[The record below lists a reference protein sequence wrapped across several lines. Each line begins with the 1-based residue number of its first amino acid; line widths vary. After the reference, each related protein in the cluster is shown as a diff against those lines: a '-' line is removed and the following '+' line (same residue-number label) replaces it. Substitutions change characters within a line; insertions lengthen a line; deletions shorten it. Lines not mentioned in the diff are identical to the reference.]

1 VSAARAPG
9 RALLL
14 RAASPLASYAAVAA
28 VCVVLLGYVVLPLFA
43 TVRESVAG
51 PRGLTLEQYGAF
63 FSLVHR
69 ANLEALTTSLWIS
82 VLSVVT
88 AGTVG
93 VALAFLLHR
102 IEFPG
107 RRLLAIVA
115 LIPLAL
121 PPLIGVLTFVFLYAE
136 SGIVPR
142 GLQAI
147 FHLRAVPFALRGIWG
162 VLVVHTFTMYAYF
175 YLAASAA
182 LAGLD
187 PSLEE
192 AAGNLGASR
201 LQVWTRVILPLLT
214 PALIAGA
221 LLVFMISMASY
232 TAPLIFGVDRTMT
245 MQIYVARTNGD
256 LTLASVQATILSA
269 VSIAFLV
276 ALRWYQGRRVYR
288 SLSKGTAA
296 ARAEVRHPLTRALV
310 GAAAIALVLILL
322 SPILVLILI
331 SFSQDSTWTVQVLP
345 PAYTLQNYAHLL
357 TDKQTWQP
365 IRNSVDMSSL
375 STCGDILLGVAAAY
389 VIARLAIPGKGLLDI
404 AVMLPW
410 ALPGTVVGIN
420 LITAF
425 NQPSVFSLGQILV
438 GTFWILPLAYFV
450 RGLPLVFRSTSAT
463 IAQLDPGLEEA
474 AANLGASWWYM
485 FRRVTLPL
493 IARGVVGGALLAF
506 AQGVGEFVAS
516 ILIYT
521 PASRP
526 LSVAIYNRM
535 YSFEFGTA
543 AAYGVF
549 QVLLVLVVLL
559 IIRGPDRGGTMF
571 TG

>member
-1 VSAARAPG
+1 MEPAASRPA
-9 RALLL
+9 LL
-14 RAASPLASYAAVAA
+14 RAASPWISYAAVAA
-28 VCVVLLGYVVLPLFA
+28 VAVALLGYVVLPLLA
-43 TVRESVAG
+43 TFREGVRG
-51 PRGLTLEQYGAF
+51 PHGLTAEQYRAF
-63 FSLVHR
+63 FSLAHP
-69 ANLEALTTSLWIS
+69 ANLESLRTSLWIS
-82 VLSVVT
+82 ILSVLT
-88 AGTVG
+88 CGTVG
-93 VALAFLLHR
+93 VTLAFLLNR

-107 RRLLAIVA
+107 RRALEIVS
-115 LIPLAL
+115 LVPLAL
-121 PPLIGVLTFVFLYAE
+121 PPLIGVYTFVFLYAE

-147 FHLRAVPFALRGIWG
+147 FHLHAAPFALRGLVG
-162 VLVVHTFTMYAYF
+162 VVVVHTFTMYPYF
-175 YLAASAA
+175 YLAAAAA

-192 AAGNLGASR
+192 AAGNLGAGR
-201 LQVWTRVILPLLT
+201 WHVWTRVILPLLT
-214 PALIAGA
+214 PALVAGS
-221 LLVFMISMASY
+221 LLVFMVSMASY

-245 MQIYVARTNGD
+245 MQIYISRTNGD

-269 VSIAFLV
+269 VSIGFLV
-276 ALRWYQGRRVYR
+276 AMRWYQGRRIYR

-296 ARAEVRHPLTRALV
+296 ARAEVRHPMARALV
-310 GAAAIALVLILL
+310 VSAAAL
-322 SPILVLILI
+322 LVLILI
-331 SFSQDSTWTVQVLP
+331 APILVLVLISFSKDATWTVQVLP
-345 PAYTLQNYAHLL
+345 PVYTLQNYTRLV
-357 TDKQTWQP
+357 TDRQTWLP
-365 IRNSVDMSSL
+365 IRNSLDMSTL
-375 STCGDILLGVAAAY
+375 STLGDVLLGVAAAY
-389 VIARLAIPGKGLLDI
+389 VIARLAIRGKGLLDI

-425 NQPSVFSLGQILV
+425 NQPSVFSLGRILV

-463 IAQLDPGLEEA
+463 MAQLDPALEEA
-474 AANLGASWWYM
+474 AANLGASWWYA

-493 IARGVVGGALLAF
+493 IGRGVLAGALLAF

-526 LSVAIYNRM
+526 LSVAIYNEL
-535 YSFEFGTA
+535 YSFQFGTA

-549 QVLLVLVVLL
+549 QVLIVLVVLT
-559 IIRGPDRGGTMF
+559 IVRGPSRNGTLPM
-571 TG
+571 G